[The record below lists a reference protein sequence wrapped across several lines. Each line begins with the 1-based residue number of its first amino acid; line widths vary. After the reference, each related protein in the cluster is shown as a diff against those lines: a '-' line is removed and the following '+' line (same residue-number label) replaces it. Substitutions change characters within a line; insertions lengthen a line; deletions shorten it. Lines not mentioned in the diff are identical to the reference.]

1 MVLVS
6 FIDPPITLAMH
17 SILVI
22 RPVPIIADA
31 GNLAVDNV
39 VGLGRTN
46 VRPAR
51 SLDIGDQG
59 LEVGSDCTLNLHRL
73 NASGKR

>member
-22 RPVPIIADA
+22 RPVQIIADA
-31 GNLAVDNV
+31 GSGVSVISEGPRFTAACGSVQ
-39 VGLGRTN
+39 TN
-46 VRPAR
+46 TAAHAPIAP
-51 SLDIGDQG
+51 
-59 LEVGSDCTLNLHRL
+59 
-73 NASGKR
+73 